1 METLFLWGDKTIF
14 NEKSSR
20 HKDVFFDFMSEFLFE
35 YLTAFKIKYEPK
47 MDFNIA
53 NFTSN
58 PSKNFYLKII
68 LF

>member
-1 METLFLWGDKTIF
+1 
-14 NEKSSR
+14 
-20 HKDVFFDFMSEFLFE
+20 MSEFLFE

-58 PSKNFYLKII
+58 PSKNFYLKNYFII
-68 LF
+68 INQLFISSFNYKYDEIIRT